1 MKENRYD
8 DAGFFAKYSQ
18 MERSQKGLEGAG
30 EWETLRDMLP
40 DFGGKRVLD
49 LGCGYGWHCRY
60 AVQQGAT
67 EVLGIDLSERMLS
80 VAREKGED
88 PRIRYQRS
96 AAEDLQ
102 LAPASFDVVISS
114 LMLHY
119 LEDVPVLFARVYD
132 WLRPGGVLVFSA
144 EHPIFTAAG
153 SQDWVYRPDGSID
166 HFPVDHYFYEGRRE
180 ACFLGE
186 PVIKY
191 HHTLTTYLRGLL
203 RAGFIVT
210 DLAEPQPPERMRE
223 SVPGMQDEMRRP
235 MMLIVCAQK
244 PRGSA
249 II

>member
-8 DAGFFAKYSQ
+8 DADFFAKYSQ
-18 MERSQKGLEGAG
+18 MDRSQKGLEGAG
-30 EWETLRDMLP
+30 EWETLRGMLP

-60 AVQQGAT
+60 AVQHGAV
-67 EVLGIDLSERMLS
+67 EVLGIDLSERMLAA
-80 VAREKGED
+80 ARERGED

-96 AAEDLQ
+96 AVEDLQ
-102 LAPASFDVVISS
+102 LAPDSFDVVISS

-119 LEDVPVLFARVYD
+119 LEDIPALFARVYD

-153 SQDWVYRPDGSID
+153 SQDWVYRPDGTID
-166 HFPVDHYFYEGRRE
+166 HFPVDRYFYEGRRE

-203 RAGFIVT
+203 EAGFTLT

-223 SVPGMQDEMRRP
+223 SIPGMQDEMRRP
-235 MMLIVCAQK
+235 MMLIVRAQK
-244 PRGSA
+244 PCG
-249 II
+249 